1 MGCDIHIYTEMHE
14 KLDDKLIW
22 INVDCWKY
30 NRWYELYPASERQFT
45 IEHIY
50 KGRWYSMF
58 AVLAN
63 VRNYGKCEPIS
74 MPRGLPEDVSKP
86 VREECERWGTDGHS
100 HSWFTLAE
108 LKDAKKQRG
117 IIHYIG
123 WVTDEGKKQIE
134 DGQMPDFW
142 EADSSEYCKH
152 LMEWDFEFHLLDP
165 IIDSLERVKK
175 RAFRYSLIDDENER
189 DQMIR
194 IVFWFDN

>member
-1 MGCDIHIYTEMHE
+1 MMNLKERRKMGCDIHIYTEMHE

-50 KGRWYSMF
+50 KVRWYSMF
-58 AVLAN
+58 AALAN

-86 VREECERWGTDGHS
+86 VREECERWGTNGHS

-123 WVTDEGKKQIE
+123 WVTDEGKKQI
-134 DGQMPDFW
+134 
-142 EADSSEYCKH
+142 S
-152 LMEWDFEFHLLDP
+152 
-165 IIDSLERVKK
+165 
-175 RAFRYSLIDDENER
+175 
-189 DQMIR
+189 
-194 IVFWFDN
+194 